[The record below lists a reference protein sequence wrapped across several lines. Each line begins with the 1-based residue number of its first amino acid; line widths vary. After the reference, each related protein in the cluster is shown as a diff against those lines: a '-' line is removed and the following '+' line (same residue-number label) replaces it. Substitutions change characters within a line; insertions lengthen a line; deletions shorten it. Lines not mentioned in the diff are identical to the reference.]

1 LHLQLAVLG
10 PGAVVGAVL
19 PQHLVDELLERGLL
33 VRNLGLELIDD
44 LARES

>member
-1 LHLQLAVLG
+1 LRLQLAVLG